1 MTVLTRDV
9 IKEEIKKGNIV
20 VRPEL
25 DESQYGPASIDL
37 TLSNEFR
44 VFVPQ
49 QQPVELSTNY
59 EDITVPKTIPD
70 DGYIDVHSNEILLGI
85 TREQIELSPKICG
98 LLEGR
103 SRFARLG
110 LLVHFTASIM
120 APGIKNRQVLE
131 ICNLSPNT
139 IRLKPGER
147 VCQFMFMRCEG
158 ECQYE
163 GRF

>member
-1 MTVLTRDV
+1 MTVLTHDV
-9 IKEEIKKGNIV
+9 IKQEIQKGNIV
-20 VRPEL
+20 IRPEL
-25 DESQYGPASIDL
+25 EESQYGPASIDL

-49 QQPVELSTNY
+49 DKPVELFTSY
-59 EDITVPKTIPD
+59 EDITVPKVIPE
-70 DGYIDVHSNEILLGI
+70 DGYIDLHPNEILLGI
-85 TREQIELSPKICG
+85 TKEQIELSPKICG

-103 SRFARLG
+103 SRYARLG

-131 ICNLSPNT
+131 ICNLSPNV
-139 IRLKPGER
+139 IRLRPGER

-158 ECQYE
+158 ESQYQ